1 MTEKELKKKRNDY
14 IDQFQRARNS
24 LKRLTD
30 LEKAIESDED
40 IPEDMKSDLLS
51 IIEHRTDIIYNFY
64 TDDK

>member
-14 IDQFQRARNS
+14 IDRFQRARNS

-30 LEKAIESDED
+30 LEKAIESDND
-40 IPEDMKSDLLS
+40 LPESMKSDFLS
-51 IIEHRTDIIYNFY
+51 IIEDRTDTIYNFY